1 MSKAAPSRSRVDKRK
16 RTFCIVASRFNAQ
29 YVDGLVD
36 HATEELRALVPE
48 ATISLYRVPGAFEIP
63 VVVREV
69 ASRQSADA
77 IIACGVILQG
87 ETNHAQ
93 NLSRSV
99 TDALQRIAIEHG
111 IPVINAV
118 LSFDNEGQA
127 RERCLETKINR
138 GTEAARAAV
147 EIANVL
153 ADLRIK
159 QRAVVSKRRGTMG
172 KRRRAREAAIQ
183 YQGAAVSR
191 PPRDDG

>member
-1 MSKAAPSRSRVDKRK
+1 MIA
-16 RTFCIVASRFNAQ
+16 
-29 YVDGLVD
+29 
-36 HATEELRALVPE
+36 
-48 ATISLYRVPGAFEIP
+48 
-63 VVVREV
+63 REV
-69 ASRQSADA
+69 AIQKKADA

-111 IPVINAV
+111 VPVINAV

-127 RERCLETKINR
+127 RARCLENKINR

-153 ADLRIK
+153 SEVRN
-159 QRAVVSKRRGTMG
+159 Q
-172 KRRRAREAAIQ
+172 
-183 YQGAAVSR
+183 QGAAVSK
-191 PPRDDG
+191 PPRDNG